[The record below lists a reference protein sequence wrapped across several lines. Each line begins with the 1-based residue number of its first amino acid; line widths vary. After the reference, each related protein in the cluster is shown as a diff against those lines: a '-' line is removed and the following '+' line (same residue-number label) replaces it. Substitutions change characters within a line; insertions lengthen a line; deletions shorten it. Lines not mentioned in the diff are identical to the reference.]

1 MLENWAVPQKPER
14 EEIKLRLRTA
24 KERLSK
30 QQMCLK
36 EHGLPVLVLMESA
49 LFQGGYDG
57 KYRRSGGQ
65 VSIFTPLF
73 CADTGS
79 RKIYFSG
86 FGMDE

>member
-36 EHGLPVLVLMESA
+36 EHGLPVLVLMEGWGA
-49 LFQGGYDG
+49 AGRG
-57 KYRRSGGQ
+57 KS
-65 VSIFTPLF
+65 
-73 CADTGS
+73 
-79 RKIYFSG
+79 
-86 FGMDE
+86 